1 MKKIFFKEN
10 NESGFE
16 KCNCMRIEE
25 ENGPSSKPNF
35 IPVNEFTDADLPG
48 PIRHSSLTQYIRQQE
63 KLVVHLY
70 VQRKNGISGTGFV
83 WTCQDNIEVFDVCP
97 AKQCRIRYPHKGYG
111 GLLVYTN
118 HSVVRDDVEAAT
130 CEVTFFYN
138 SGCFIGVED
147 SSCSPVS
154 EHVSTENLT
163 ASLSSEN
170 CSSAPDS
177 KILNTAEKPANTL
190 GTKPV
195 RAYGLK
201 LRECEE
207 NKDLVGLKI
216 IYHDLELFD
225 MVRGASKTNLLS
237 KIPNQIKVNW
247 KKYAIVI
254 SHPHG
259 GSKVVSVGDLVAL
272 EEEDEDRPRRT
283 TKYTASTCNGSSGA
297 PVFTGSYSYRPF
309 THRGKYKGYNVSFSF

>member
-1 MKKIFFKEN
+1 
-10 NESGFE
+10 
-16 KCNCMRIEE
+16 MRLEE

-35 IPVNEFTDADLPG
+35 IPVNEFTEADLPG
-48 PIRHSSLTQYIRQQE
+48 PIRNSSVTEYIRQQE

-70 VQRKNGISGTGFV
+70 VQRDKPDGKPKGNSGTGFV
-83 WTCQDNIEVFDVCP
+83 WTCKDNMEVFDVCP
-97 AKQCRIRYPHKGYG
+97 AEKCRDKYPHKGYG

-118 HSVVRDDVEAAT
+118 HHVVRDDKEAAT

-138 SGCFIGVED
+138 SGSFIVVED
-147 SSCSPVS
+147 FSCTPVS
-154 EHVSTENLT
+154 EHVPTENLT
-163 ASLSSEN
+163 GSLSSKN

-177 KILNTAEKPANTL
+177 KILNTVEKPANTL

-195 RAYGLK
+195 RAYGLN

-216 IYHDLELFD
+216 IYHDPELFD

-247 KKYAIVI
+247 KKFAIVI

-259 GSKVVSVGDLVAL
+259 GSKVISVGDLVAL
-272 EEEDEDRPRRT
+272 EEEDDGVDRPRRT